1 MEKRML
7 KKEGEKFTCKHCSKD
22 GHDEDHCWKLHLER
36 RPKKFG
42 NKGKSKTI
50 ATIQHDLGSDS
61 GDETNITAMG
71 YQGKGSIAST
81 SSSSNNN
88 LNVTRQE
95 KERIQ
100 LFHIRVVSKHTK
112 IDTLFDTGSQ
122 TNLISEDTVKKLKL
136 ETIPHPKPYP
146 LGWICDNA
154 KLQVTRRC
162 KLRFAIIANFIDE
175 VELDVIPLDICG
187 IVLGSPY
194 LYDRKAIFH
203 RHENK
208 YHLFKNGVEYIVRAH
223 TKKMNLSLV
232 NAGQMKRL
240 VNASKNFV
248 LLMIKPKDD
257 IENEVFQ
264 GCDAKL
270 KSDLYEVVNQ
280 YDEMFQEPKGLPP
293 KRGIQHGIQLQQDC
307 PLPNIGMYR
316 MSVMENAE
324 IKKQIQELLDK
335 GVIVPSTSPCGSP
348 IVLVPKKDG
357 TWHICV
363 DFRALNKITVKNCY
377 PLPRID
383 DLLDQLKDVKY
394 FTKLDLR
401 SGYHQIRISE
411 GDTWKTTFKTKQG
424 LFE

>member
-1 MEKRML
+1 LEARGRNEIHEGNKKPFIHGDKGKMKIKGNGKNNAVV
-7 KKEGEKFTCKHCSKD
+7 KKEGEKFTCKHYSKH
-22 GHDEDHCWKLHLER
+22 GHDEDHCWKLHPER

-42 NKGKSKTI
+42 NKGKSKTA
-50 ATIQHDLGSDS
+50 ATRQHDLGFDS
-61 GDETNITAMG
+61 GDETKITAMG
-71 YQGKGSIAST
+71 YQGNGSIAST

-88 LNVTRQE
+88 LNVTQQE
-95 KERIQ
+95 KERIE

-122 TNLISEDTVKKLKL
+122 ANLISEETVKKLKL

-154 KLQVTRRC
+154 KLQVTRKC
-162 KLRFAIIANFIDE
+162 KLRFSITTHFVDE

-194 LYDRKAIFH
+194 LYDRKVIFH

-248 LLMIKPKDD
+248 LLMIKPKHD
-257 IENEVFQ
+257 IENEAFQ
-264 GCDAKL
+264 GCDTTL

-280 YDEMFQEPKGLPP
+280 YDEMFKEPKGLPP
-293 KRGIQHGIQLQQDC
+293 KRGIQHEIQLQQDC
-307 PLPNIGMYR
+307 PLPKIGMYR
-316 MSVMENAE
+316 MSVMEN
-324 IKKQIQELLDK
+324 D
-335 GVIVPSTSPCGSP
+335 
-348 IVLVPKKDG
+348 
-357 TWHICV
+357 
-363 DFRALNKITVKNCY
+363 
-377 PLPRID
+377 
-383 DLLDQLKDVKY
+383 
-394 FTKLDLR
+394 
-401 SGYHQIRISE
+401 
-411 GDTWKTTFKTKQG
+411 
-424 LFE
+424 

>member
-1 MEKRML
+1 
-7 KKEGEKFTCKHCSKD
+7 
-22 GHDEDHCWKLHLER
+22 
-36 RPKKFG
+36 
-42 NKGKSKTI
+42 
-50 ATIQHDLGSDS
+50 
-61 GDETNITAMG
+61 MG
-71 YQGKGSIAST
+71 YQGNGSIAST

-88 LNVTRQE
+88 LNVSRQE
-95 KERIQ
+95 KERIE
-100 LFHIRVVSKHTK
+100 LFHIRVVSKNTK

-122 TNLISEDTVKKLKL
+122 ANLISEDTVKKLKL

-146 LGWICDNA
+146 LDWTCDNA

-162 KLRFAIIANFIDE
+162 KLRFAITTNFIDE

-208 YHLFKNGVEYIVRAH
+208 YHLFKNEVEYNVRAH

-280 YDEMFQEPKGLPP
+280 YDEMFKEPKGLPP
-293 KRGIQHGIQLQQDC
+293 KRGIQHEIQL
-307 PLPNIGMYR
+307 
-316 MSVMENAE
+316 
-324 IKKQIQELLDK
+324 
-335 GVIVPSTSPCGSP
+335 
-348 IVLVPKKDG
+348 
-357 TWHICV
+357 
-363 DFRALNKITVKNCY
+363 
-377 PLPRID
+377 
-383 DLLDQLKDVKY
+383 
-394 FTKLDLR
+394 
-401 SGYHQIRISE
+401 
-411 GDTWKTTFKTKQG
+411 
-424 LFE
+424 